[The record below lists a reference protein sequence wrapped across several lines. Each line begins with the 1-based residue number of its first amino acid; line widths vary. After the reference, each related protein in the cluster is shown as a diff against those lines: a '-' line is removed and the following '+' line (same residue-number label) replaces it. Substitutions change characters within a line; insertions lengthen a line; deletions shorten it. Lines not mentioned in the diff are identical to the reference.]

1 VGKDRLIASDLVTY
15 LMEEQS
21 AEREM
26 RYASEL
32 QRTLEAAIAARF
44 PQAPLGLA
52 LVIQRIV
59 KPEEL
64 HRLIIAV
71 VQTPDLDTLVQQV
84 NAAAEAI

>member
-1 VGKDRLIASDLVTY
+1 MASDLVTY
-15 LMEEQS
+15 LMEEQV

-52 LVIQRIV
+52 LTIQRIV
-59 KPEEL
+59 KPEDL
-64 HRLIIAV
+64 HRLIVAA
-71 VQTPDLDTLVQQV
+71 VQTPDLDTIVQQV
-84 NAAAEAI
+84 NAASI

>member
-1 VGKDRLIASDLVTY
+1 MASDLVTY
-15 LMEEQS
+15 LMEEQV

-52 LVIQRIV
+52 LTIQRII
-59 KPEEL
+59 KPEDL
-64 HRLIIAV
+64 HRLIVAAMQV
-71 VQTPDLDTLVQQV
+71 PDLDTIVQQV
-84 NAAAEAI
+84 TVAAASI